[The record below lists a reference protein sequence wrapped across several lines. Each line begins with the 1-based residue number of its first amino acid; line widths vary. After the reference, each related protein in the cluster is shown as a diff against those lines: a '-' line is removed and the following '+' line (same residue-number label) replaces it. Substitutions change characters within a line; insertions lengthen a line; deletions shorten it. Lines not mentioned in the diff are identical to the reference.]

1 MGIEPLYRGE
11 TPMPQLTVT
20 LSKERFLQLQKK
32 AERLRVSPE
41 ALLRLSLEE
50 LLTRPDDEFQR
61 VMRYVL
67 RKNTELYQRLAAL

>member
-1 MGIEPLYRGE
+1 
-11 TPMPQLTVT
+11 MPQLTVT

-61 VMRYVL
+61 AMRYVL